1 MNRRGTTQ
9 SGRSMIEMLG
19 VLAIISV
26 LSVGGLAGYNVAMGK
41 ILAQVNC
48 PEKNIRY
55 LKKSFFFITK
65 KIGRFWK

>member
-19 VLAIISV
+19 VLPIISV

-48 PEKNIRY
+48 PEKI
-55 LKKSFFFITK
+55 
-65 KIGRFWK
+65 